1 MSKLVIICAD
11 DEPSI
16 LSSLN
21 LEIKKN
27 FGDTCTVEL
36 AENAEETLEICEELS
51 ADGEEIALVIS
62 DYIMPKMKGDELLK
76 RIHLLFPK
84 TIKIMLTGQ
93 ADIEAVGNAV
103 KYANLYRYISKPW
116 QPDDLKLT
124 IKEALNCYLQ
134 DKKITEYTNKLEK
147 TNQILI
153 KHNEFLGMAVHDL
166 KNPLAS
172 IQGYAEM
179 IIEEYDNMPKSEV
192 IDVNN
197 LIINNSKVMFKLVK
211 NLLDINKIESNKLN
225 AKLCNT
231 DILPIVK
238 ILIENY
244 STRAELKNI
253 ILQLQQQ
260 NNQYNAFV
268 DKNIVYQILDNL
280 ISNAIKYSPHGKTIN
295 IQMQQSE
302 TMVGC
307 KIQDEGEGLSPEDQ
321 QKLFSKFTRLT
332 PQPTAK
338 EHSTGL
344 GLFIVK
350 KLIEAMN
357 GNVWCES
364 ELGKGS
370 SFYVEFPIAV
380 KAKYN

>member
-1 MSKLVIICAD
+1 MSKLFIICID

-16 LSSLN
+16 LSSLQM
-21 LEIKKN
+21 EITKN
-27 FGDTCTVEL
+27 FGDTCVIEL
-36 AENAEETLEICEELS
+36 AENAEDALEIYKELS
-51 ADGEEIALVIS
+51 AEGKEIALVIS
-62 DYIMPKMKGDELLK
+62 DYIMPDMKGDELLK
-76 RIHLLFPK
+76 HIHLLSPK

-93 ADIEAVGNAV
+93 ADIEAIGNAV

-134 DKKITEYTNKLEK
+134 DKKITEYNNKLEK
-147 TNQILI
+147 TNQMLV

-166 KNPLAS
+166 KNPLAT

-179 IIEEYDNMPKSEV
+179 IIEDYDDMPKSEV
-192 IDVNN
+192 IEVND
-197 LIINNSKVMFKLVK
+197 LILNSSKRMFGLIK
-211 NLLDINKIESNKLN
+211 NLLDVNKIESDKFD

-238 ILIENY
+238 ILVENY
-244 STRAELKNI
+244 NARAELKNI
-253 ILQLQQQ
+253 SLQLHRQ

-280 ISNAIKYSPHGKTIN
+280 ISNAIKYSPHGKQVN
-295 IQMQQSE
+295 IQMQKSGK
-302 TMVGC
+302 MVGC
-307 KIQDEGEGLSPEDQ
+307 KIQDEGEGLSKEEQ
-321 QKLFSKFTRLT
+321 QKLFGKFARLT

-350 KLIEAMN
+350 KLIKAMN

-370 SFYVEFPIAV
+370 SFYVEFPTF
-380 KAKYN
+380 

>member
-1 MSKLVIICAD
+1 MNKLVIICTD

-21 LEIKKN
+21 LEINKN
-27 FGDTCTVEL
+27 FADTCTIEL
-36 AENAEETLEICEELS
+36 VENAEETLEICEELS
-51 ADGEEIALVIS
+51 EDGDEIALVIS
-62 DYIMPKMKGDELLK
+62 DYIMPEMKGDELLK
-76 RIHLLFPK
+76 RIHLLLPK
-84 TIKIMLTGQ
+84 TIKVMLTGQ

-103 KYANLYRYISKPW
+103 KHANLYRYISKPW

-124 IKEALNCYLQ
+124 IKEALNSYLQ
-134 DKKITEYTNKLEK
+134 DKKITKYTHKLEK
-147 TNQILI
+147 TNQMLV

-179 IIEEYDNMPKSEV
+179 IVEDYDDMPKLEV
-192 IDVNN
+192 IEVNN
-197 LIINNSKVMFKLVK
+197 LIINNSKKMFKLVK
-211 NLLDINKIESNKLN
+211 NLLDINQIESDKFNFKLS
-225 AKLCNT
+225 KT

-238 ILIENY
+238 IMMENY
-244 STRAELKNI
+244 NARAKLKNI
-253 ILQLQQQ
+253 SLQLHQQ
-260 NNQYNAFV
+260 NNQYNAFI
-268 DKNIVYQILDNL
+268 DNNIVYQILDNL
-280 ISNAIKYSPHGKTIN
+280 ISNAIKYSPYDKNIN
-295 IQMQQSE
+295 IYMQQSE
-302 TMVGC
+302 KMVNC
-307 KIQDEGEGLSPEDQ
+307 KIQDEGEGLSTEDQ
-321 QKLFSKFTRLT
+321 QKLFGKFARLT

-370 SFYVEFPIAV
+370 SFYVEFPV
-380 KAKYN
+380 FLEEVG